1 MSETNVPASGVPDEP
16 ITLDDIRHKALR
28 IRAEVRD
35 EVTEQISDRRAQLV
49 AVGVV
54 AVVAVIGIA
63 YMFGSMAGRR
73 TARPPLY

>member
-1 MSETNVPASGVPDEP
+1 MSEMMPTASGAPSAP

-28 IRAEVRD
+28 IRD
-35 EVTEQISDRRAQLV
+35 EVKDEVDEQIHDRRAQIV

-73 TARPPLY
+73 AAKPPLY

>member
-1 MSETNVPASGVPDEP
+1 MSDMMPAATGATSEP
-16 ITLDDIRHKALR
+16 ITLDDIRHKALH
-28 IRAEVRD
+28 IRD
-35 EVTEQISDRRAQLV
+35 EVKDEIYDRTRDRRAQMV

-73 TARPPLY
+73 AAKPPLR